1 MKSFPLFVSSS
12 SAERLDR
19 AREALIGCTPGTRV
33 LIVGASRGAADDLA
47 RQVAASVPA
56 TFGLQRL
63 SLTQLAAKTAIVAL
77 AADGVTPSTWLGAEA
92 VATRAVFD
100 ATREATLRYFAPVAT
115 MPGFPRALAR
125 TLQELRLAG
134 IGGGR
139 LSPLPLAGPDLAG
152 LLDRFEASFNRA
164 AAVDRAELFR
174 TAARLVREAAA
185 SPLRGTRPTYDVVV
199 LLDIP
204 LDHEAER
211 DLVEAVIAGASD
223 VVATAACGDHNTIR
237 HFVAMGGE
245 MGSDPLHK
253 ATQGLESEREG
264 GLTPLNDLACLRRFL
279 FNTEVQPPERTLD
292 GSVEFFSAPGEGRE
306 CVEIARRILKE
317 ARTGVR
323 FDEMAILVRS
333 PHSYF
338 GLLEHALGRAEVPG
352 WFDRGT
358 RRPHPAGR
366 AFLALLA
373 CAGEHLSA
381 SRFAEYLSLG
391 QVPLPDGPGFGGS
404 TKQDPP
410 YVPSKQ
416 EWVPSTDEVFGL
428 PGDVQRP
435 DDALEAEAQQSAEEP
450 ADPDASV
457 VAGTLRA
464 PWRWEKLLVEAA
476 VIGQD
481 AARWKRR
488 LDGKAAE
495 LRLQVTEARRQHGN
509 DSAQAHVIEQMQE
522 QLVHLQAF
530 ALPLIE
536 TLAAWP
542 QLATWGEWL
551 DELERLAPRVLRM
564 PAQVLRVLADLRPM
578 ADVGPID
585 LDEARRV
592 LSERL
597 LTLES
602 DPPARRFGRVFVGTP
617 QQARGR
623 SFRVVFVPGL
633 AERMFPQKP
642 REDPL
647 LLDALRSSADAA
659 LPTQRQRLEAE
670 RLLLQLAVG
679 SASERLYVSYPRI
692 ELTESRAR
700 VPSFY
705 ALDMMRAATGR
716 IPDHELLEQQAR
728 EAGNATLAWPAP
740 PEAADAIDDQEHDLA
755 VLRRLLDERDRDSV
769 KGHAHYL
776 LKLNEC
782 LRRSVID
789 RWRRGEARWSPNDGL
804 TRVSGDTRAMLAAQ
818 RLTARPYSLSALQR
832 FTACPYQFVLAAMY
846 RLQPLEQPE
855 PLQRMDPLTR
865 GSLFHDIQAR
875 FFRALESRDALPVIA
890 GNLPQARAVLDEVA
904 DEVAGRAH
912 DDLAP
917 AVERVWVDEIASIR
931 RDLHAW
937 LDYLARDG
945 EEWHPRYF
953 EFGFGA
959 VPGERDAHSLRD
971 EVTLEGG
978 FKLRGAIDLIEEHR
992 VTKVLRVTD
1001 HKTGRKPERIEK
1013 VIIGGGAVLQPVLY
1027 AMAMEA
1033 ALGRSVSHGRLFYC
1047 TSAGAY
1053 YEHGIPLTETTRASG
1068 SEVLQ
1073 VIDRA
1078 IESGFF
1084 AAAPTEEACGRCDFR
1099 PVCGPDVFRRV
1110 SRKPQDRLADLLAL
1124 RSRP

>member
-1 MKSFPLFVSSS
+1 MNLPHPPPTIPLPPPPFPLFVSSS
-12 SAERLDR
+12 SAERLEH
-19 AREALIGCTPGTRV
+19 AREAVRRCTPGTRV

-47 RQVAASVPA
+47 RQVAARVPA
-56 TFGLQRL
+56 TFGIQRL
-63 SLTQLAAKTAIVAL
+63 SLTHLAAKSAIVAL
-77 AADGVTPSTWLGAEA
+77 AGKGVTPSTWLGAEA
-92 VATRAVFD
+92 VATRAVFE
-100 ATREATLRYFAPVAT
+100 ATREQTLSYFAPVSAT
-115 MPGFPRALAR
+115 PGFPRALAR
-125 TLQELRLAG
+125 TLQELRLGG

-152 LLDRFEASFNRA
+152 LLDRFDACFASA

-174 TAARLVREAAA
+174 AAARLLREAAG
-185 SPLRGTRPTYDVVV
+185 PLRGTRPTYEVVV
-199 LLDIP
+199 LLDVP

-211 DLVEAVIAGASD
+211 ELVEALIGSVST
-223 VVATAACGDHNTIR
+223 VFATAPHGDRDSIR
-237 HFVAMGGE
+237 AFVEMGGVLE
-245 MGSDPLHK
+245 QRR
-253 ATQGLESEREG
+253 ATPELD
-264 GLTPLNDLACLRRFL
+264 DLACLREFL
-279 FNTEVQPPERTLD
+279 FNTEVQPPERALD

-306 CVEIARRILKE
+306 CVEIARRILRE
-317 ARTGVR
+317 ARAGVR

-338 GLLEHALGRAEVPG
+338 GLLEHALARAEVPG

-373 CAGEHLSA
+373 CAAEHLSA
-381 SRFAEYLSLG
+381 ARFAEYLSLG
-391 QVPLPDGPGFGGS
+391 QVPLDEEDGGS
-404 TKQDPP
+404 ASRNPP
-410 YVPSKQ
+410 YVR
-416 EWVPSTDEVFGL
+416 STDEAFGM
-428 PGDVQRP
+428 PE
-435 DDALEAEAQQSAEEP
+435 DAQEDEHEAEARQIAGEP
-450 ADPDASV
+450 VDPAARV

-481 AARWKRR
+481 AARWQRR

-495 LRLQVTEARRQHGN
+495 IGAQIAEARRQHGEE
-509 DSAQAHVIEQMQE
+509 SAQVQALGHMQE
-522 QLVHLQAF
+522 QLAHLEAF
-530 ALPLIE
+530 ALPVIE
-536 TLAAWP
+536 ELARWP
-542 QLATWGEWL
+542 RLATWGEWL
-551 DELERLAPRVLRM
+551 DHLERMAPRVLRT
-564 PAQVLRVLADLRPM
+564 PAHVLRVLADLRPM

-602 DPPARRFGRVFVGTP
+602 EPPSRRFGRVFVGTP

-623 SFRVVFVPGL
+623 SFRIVFVPGL

-647 LLDALRSSADAA
+647 LLDALRAGLGGVGGVGPA
-659 LPTQRQRLEAE
+659 LPTQRKRLEAE

-679 SASERLYVSYPRI
+679 AASDRLYVSYPRI

-716 IPDHELLEQQAR
+716 IPDHEELEQQAR

-740 PEAADAIDDQEHDLA
+740 PRPEDAIDDQEHDLA
-755 VLRRLLDERDRDSV
+755 VLRGLLDERDRDAV

-789 RWRRGEARWSPNDGL
+789 RWRRGEPRWSVNDGL
-804 TRVSGDTRAMLAAQ
+804 TRVSDDTREMLARQ
-818 RLTARPYSLSALQR
+818 RLTARSYSLSALQR
-832 FTACPYQFVLAAMY
+832 FTACPYQFVLAAVY

-855 PLQRMDPLTR
+855 ALQRMDPLTR

-875 FFRALESRDALPVIA
+875 FFRELQERGALPITA
-890 GNLPQARAVLDEVA
+890 GALDDARAVLDEVA
-904 DEVAGRAH
+904 DVVAGRAH
-912 DDLAP
+912 DELAP
-917 AVERVWVDEIASIR
+917 AVERVWVDEVASIR
-931 RDLHAW
+931 LDLHAW
-937 LDYLARDG
+937 LHYVARDG
-945 EEWHPRYF
+945 DEWLPKHF

-959 VPGERDAHSLRD
+959 VPGERDASSIRD

-978 FKLRGAIDLIEEHR
+978 FRLRGAIDLIEEHR
-992 VTKVLRVTD
+992 ATKVLRVTD
-1001 HKTGRKPERIEK
+1001 HKTGRRPERIER

-1033 ALGRSVSHGRLFYC
+1033 ALGRPVSHGRLFYC
-1047 TSAGAY
+1047 TSAGGY
-1053 YEHGIPLTETTRASG
+1053 YEHEIPLSESTRAAG
-1068 SEVLQ
+1068 VEVLQ

-1078 IESGFF
+1078 IEGGFL
-1084 AAAPTEEACGRCDFR
+1084 AAAPAEEACGRCDFR
-1099 PVCGPDVFRRV
+1099 PVCGPDAYPRIG
-1110 SRKPQDRLADLLAL
+1110 RKPQDRLADLHAL